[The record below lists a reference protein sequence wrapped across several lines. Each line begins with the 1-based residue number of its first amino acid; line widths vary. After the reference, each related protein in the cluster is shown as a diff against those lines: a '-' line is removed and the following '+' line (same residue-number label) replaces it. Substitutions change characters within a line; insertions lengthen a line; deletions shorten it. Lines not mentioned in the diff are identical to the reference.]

1 MNQQQQG
8 SSGVTTV
15 VSPLSIM
22 ECTQCKGLNKN
33 GARCKNECLAGHEF
47 CRIHKKQGRKT
58 KIAPVVADHEAII
71 EDVIEDVIADD
82 EFADLARREF
92 PLAVAQDDLVA
103 DLEAEIERL
112 TKKCQE
118 LMINNKTED
127 GIPYAKVERRARLM
141 FYHDN
146 KKDPFVIDEIKKGLK
161 TGGILVARHN
171 GKVVHHEAAKAKL
184 VIPWVLIKAYTDQY
198 YDTNVSDDTKAC
210 YRAKAT
216 AAIQAKMM
224 AK

>member
-1 MNQQQQG
+1 
-8 SSGVTTV
+8 
-15 VSPLSIM
+15 M

-58 KIAPVVADHEAII
+58 RIAPVVADHDAII
-71 EDVIEDVIADD
+71 EDVIVND
-82 EFADLARREF
+82 EFAELAGRDI
-92 PLAVAQDDLVA
+92 PHAVAQHDLVA
-103 DLEAEIERL
+103 DLEAEIEHL
-112 TKKCQE
+112 TKKCHD
-118 LMINNKTED
+118 LMINSKTED
-127 GIPYAKVERRARLM
+127 GISYAKIERRARLM

-146 KKDPFVIDEIKKGLK
+146 KKDPFVTEEIKKGLK

-171 GKVVHHEAAKAKL
+171 GKVVHHEAVNAKP

>member
-1 MNQQQQG
+1 
-8 SSGVTTV
+8 
-15 VSPLSIM
+15 M

-33 GARCKNECLAGHEF
+33 GARCKNECLAGYEF

-58 KIAPVVADHEAII
+58 KIAPVVADQDAII
-71 EDVIEDVIADD
+71 DDVIADVVVDD
-82 EFADLARREF
+82 EFAE
-92 PLAVAQDDLVA
+92 VAGQEIPPSAALVA

-112 TKKCQE
+112 TKKCQD
-118 LMINNKTED
+118 LMISGKTQD
-127 GIPYAKVERRARLM
+127 GISYAKIEQRARLM

-146 KKDPFVIDEIKKGLK
+146 KKDPFVTEEIKKGLM

-171 GKVVHHEAAKAKL
+171 GKVVHHEAANAKP

-198 YDTNVSDDTKAC
+198 YDTNVSDDIKAG

-216 AAIQAKMM
+216 ASIQTKMM
-224 AK
+224 AKMAK